1 MSCTWERHLPCTA
14 MPGTFA
20 KTLAATPGSG
30 YWTPPEYISRCFS
43 TDTRWCSNRSLTLS
57 VLMVPDTPV
66 CGHAVM
72 LCMCSGT
79 VAHADSS
86 NVGWQRTPGYCRFP
100 SCGVGCTHP
109 PCKKSCGAAQV
120 WKDKRLCKNPKFDGR
135 CSQLSASSHYRVFCA
150 CHNNGSTRTVLV
162 LQGGGAVLRGRTF
175 GSAPPAN
182 TATRPAP
189 HCARPPQRR
198 S

>member
-1 MSCTWERHLPCTA
+1 

-20 KTLAATPGSG
+20 KTLAAATPGSG

-100 SCGVGCTHP
+100 SCGFGCTHP

-120 WKDKRLCKNPKFDGR
+120 WKDKRLCKNPQFDGR
-135 CSQLSASSHYRVFCA
+135 CSQLSASSQPTGYSVLDTTMAQRELYLSFRAAELFCGA
-150 CHNNGSTRTVLV
+150 GPLALHRRQTQPRDLRRTLP
-162 LQGGGAVLRGRTF
+162 QHRGLCGVRY
-175 GSAPPAN
+175 
-182 TATRPAP
+182 
-189 HCARPPQRR
+189 
-198 S
+198 